1 MTTTAVHTI
10 LGANGAVGRALSR
23 ELTTLGVAIRQV
35 ARHPQA
41 ETPTDTVVAADLLDP
56 AAADR
61 AVAGSDVAYL
71 LVGLPYRTAVWE
83 AQWPRLMDNVLNA
96 CVRHGTRLLFFDN
109 VYAYG
114 AVHGPMTE
122 ETPFNPC
129 SRKGAVRARIATT
142 LLEAMR
148 AGQIRA
154 QIVRAADFYY
164 PGSAGSSAS
173 LLNAVVFDRLRAG
186 QSAQWLGSPDVVHS
200 FTYTPDIGRSL
211 AWLGTHAQ
219 ADGETWH
226 ALTTNEPLTGR
237 ALIRLAA
244 SLLGVRDT
252 VRNAPRWMVRL
263 LGLVQPALR
272 EQVEM
277 LYQFE
282 QPYDFR
288 SEKLQRASGL
298 APTPYRDGFRA
309 ALGVAER

>member
-1 MTTTAVHTI
+1 MTTPAMHTI

-23 ELTTLGVAIRQV
+23 ELAALGVSIRQV

-41 ETPTDTVVAADLLDP
+41 ETPTDAVMAADLLDP

-61 AVAGSDVAYL
+61 AVAGSEVAYL

-122 ETPFNPC
+122 QTPFNPC

-142 LLEAMR
+142 LLDAMH

-173 LLNAVVFDRLRAG
+173 LLNSVVFDRLRAG

-211 AWLGTHAQ
+211 AWLGTHPE
-219 ADGETWH
+219 ADGDTWH
-226 ALTTNEPLTGR
+226 ALTTDEPLTGR
-237 ALIRLAA
+237 ALIALAA
-244 SLLGVRDT
+244 SLLGRRDT
-252 VRNAPRWMVRL
+252 VRNAPGWMVRL

-277 LYQFE
+277 LYQFDR
-282 QPYDFR
+282 PYRFR
-288 SEKLQRASGL
+288 SDRFSKASGL
-298 APTPYRDGFRA
+298 VATSYAAGFAEVLTPVGQ
-309 ALGVAER
+309 